1 MGWFKSRKRQERER
15 AAVLYGA
22 TAAASRHPQLYEEFG
37 VDDTVDGRFEM
48 LSLHLFAVVHRLTF
62 GPDPEPELARLTTEA
77 FVVDMD
83 ATYRDI
89 GVSDRRIPKR
99 MKTLFSS
106 YGGRLGA
113 YGSALSAEGDALEG
127 AIARNIFVGESD
139 SGASRRLARYLRA
152 LLAWLDDVPSA
163 TLKDGRIVFP
173 DPISLVAE
181 NS

>member
-1 MGWFKSRKRQERER
+1 MGWFQSRKRQEREH
-15 AAVLYGA
+15 AAALYGA
-22 TAAASRHPQLYEEFG
+22 AAAAARHPQLYEEYG

-62 GPDPEPELARLTTEA
+62 GPDPDPELARLTTEA

-113 YGSALSAEGDALEG
+113 YGSALSAGGDALEG
-127 AIARNIFVGESD
+127 AIARNIFGEESD
-139 SGASRRLARYLRA
+139 SNASRRLADYLRA
-152 LLAWLDDVPSA
+152 LLAWLDNVPSA
-163 TLKDGRIVFP
+163 ALQEGRIVFP
-173 DPISLVAE
+173 DPISLAAE